1 MLVYCVTFE
10 QKNDEARTMDLQNIA
25 VIGAGIAGLCAAK
38 HAKQLGFS
46 VTVYEQNEVLGGIW
60 HYTDKIGK
68 DKYGID
74 VHTAMYKGLR

>member
-1 MLVYCVTFE
+1 MGVL
-10 QKNDEARTMDLQNIA
+10 NIA
-25 VIGAGIAGLCAAK
+25 VIGAGTSGLCAAK
-38 HAKQLGFS
+38 HAKQLGFD

-68 DKYGID
+68 DEYGIG